1 MYINQQGNDL
11 TRNRRLFLLEDPLF
25 YIIIYL
31 VPNLYPFIRVPLVWT
46 FLTVGCFI
54 LLTLRDSKFQRI
66 IFTPVLFWVGLGV
79 FMLILAFSY
88 FTDHGYRVTHTNVA
102 YRVLRYVPEIIMG
115 MYVANRRS
123 GIYIL
128 CGVILLVGG
137 ATSFASSVF
146 SLHFYGETGKT
157 AIRHAH
163 RMGTLGVETSAAFDM
178 LGITNVHGA
187 ASRAYIFILSLGF
200 IFTIM
205 GITKI
210 WLNLVFLG
218 AALALLVGATF
229 SGLTTPMILLVIGVA
244 ALLLTRIHRLKT
256 WVVGVLSVALF
267 SVSTWLFYS
276 FHITAFT
283 KYTDKAYSLLGAIF
297 GFGETVVEDVDR
309 FQLFM
314 VSWNSFMDSPIFGVG
329 GYLYIPGL
337 VSGPIGGH
345 SSFADMLGQYG
356 IIGGSVLAVM
366 VFTVIFY
373 LLRIRR
379 GRRHQQLGPFY
390 LTLVIY
396 FGLAFIHSFVNPV
409 IGAWQV
415 QQMLSF
421 VIGITFGLSVNRLPG
436 VALMPPPRFK
446 SMPVRTRRPY

>member
-11 TRNRRLFLLEDPLF
+11 TRDRRFPLLQDPLF

-31 VPNLYPFIRVPLVWT
+31 IPNLYPFIRVPLVWS
-46 FLTVGCFI
+46 FLTIGCFM
-54 LLTLRDSKFQRI
+54 LLTLRDPKFRGI
-66 IFTPVLFWVGLGV
+66 ISSPVLFWAALGG
-79 FMLILAFSY
+79 FMGILAFSY
-88 FTDHGYRVTHTNVA
+88 FSDHGYRLSHTNIA

-146 SLHFYGETGKT
+146 SLHFYGETGQT

-163 RMGTLGVETSAAFDM
+163 RMGNLGVETSGAFDV

-187 ASRAYIFILSLGF
+187 AARAYIFILSLGF
-200 IFTIM
+200 IFTII
-205 GITKI
+205 GSTKV
-210 WLNLVFLG
+210 WLNFVFVG
-218 AALALLVGATF
+218 AALALLVGAAF

-256 WVVGVLSVALF
+256 WGIGILSVALF
-267 SVSTWLFYS
+267 SVATWLSYT
-276 FHITAFT
+276 FHIGVFT

-297 GFGETVVEDVDR
+297 GFGDTIFEDVDR

-314 VSWNSFMDSPIFGVG
+314 VSWNSFIENPIFGVG
-329 GYLYIPGL
+329 GYIYIPGL
-337 VSGPIGGH
+337 GASPIGGH

-356 IIGGSVLAVM
+356 IIGGSVLAAM
-366 VFTVIFY
+366 LFTVIFY

-390 LTLVIY
+390 LTLLIY
-396 FGLAFIHSFVNPV
+396 FGLSLIHSLVNPV

-415 QQMLSF
+415 QQMLSL
-421 VIGITFGLSVNRLPG
+421 VIGITFGLSVNRVPG
-436 VALMPPPRFK
+436 VALSPPPRFK
-446 SMPVRTRRPY
+446 SMPTRVRRPY